1 MQHGHLLC
9 ELHLAIRNLILKF
22 IDLSLLLLNDCGHSD
37 SRRLK
42 LLSFLVV
49 LVLILCLHLRRHLL
63 VVRLLVLRFFISSGF
78 FFHLHLQI
86 LK

>member
-1 MQHGHLLC
+1 MQHGHLLR
-9 ELHLAIRNLILKF
+9 ELHLAVRDLILKF
-22 IDLSLLLLNDCGHSD
+22 IDLSLLLLNDCGHSN
-37 SRRLK
+37 SRRLE

-49 LVLILCLHLRRHLL
+49 LVLILEMHFIRHLL